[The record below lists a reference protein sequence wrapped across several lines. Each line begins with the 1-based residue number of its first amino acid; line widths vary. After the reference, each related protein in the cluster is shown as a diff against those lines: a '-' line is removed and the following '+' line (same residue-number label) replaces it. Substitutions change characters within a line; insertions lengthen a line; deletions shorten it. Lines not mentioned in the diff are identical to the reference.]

1 MGAALLELEQVLRS
15 QKEYLTA
22 PEAQLLQV
30 CKSSAIRA
38 FTFGAFLGGSTA
50 WAVTWRLSRVLR
62 VNISGG
68 AAAFLGFW
76 RFGHSLESCVDHIL
90 SKDGSRLQRE
100 LANLMVK
107 NHSHIPWAK
116 QLLCKRF
123 YMETVYNDTGSGEAM
138 LRWRHRNYSGDSEQ
152 KTGNSD
158 HHKDS
163 EDRNANDQDHHNHSL
178 KETDTIKKVDNSK
191 PKQVTVTPTTVSSF
205 DQHRLFCIFGFYGA
219 PNKLFTSFQMN
230 LESQQAHIAEDPI
243 SSIFGGVAPPVEEIH
258 HPATPPGSG
267 PRATHRSHRQ
277 SHRRNRRRMR
287 LHRESTL

>member
-191 PKQVTVTPTTVSSF
+191 PKQVTVTPTT
-205 DQHRLFCIFGFYGA
+205 
-219 PNKLFTSFQMN
+219 
-230 LESQQAHIAEDPI
+230 SQQAHIAEDPI